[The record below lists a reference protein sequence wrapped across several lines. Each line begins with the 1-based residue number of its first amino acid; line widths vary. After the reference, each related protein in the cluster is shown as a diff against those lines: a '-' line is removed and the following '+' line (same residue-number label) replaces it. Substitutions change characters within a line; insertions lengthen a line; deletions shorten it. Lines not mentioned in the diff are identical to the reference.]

1 MTGTWRTGLRRD
13 GIESDVRH
21 AVRRSFLTSRVS
33 PPHVTLSLLITRSVH
48 VGSSGSVGLVVSRS
62 PRHPSFGSLFTPIP
76 ARAEPKVRRRD
87 GMGCRG
93 KGR

>member
-1 MTGTWRTGLRRD
+1 MSQRVNHQKLRLWV
-13 GIESDVRH
+13 GSFIEFQS
-21 AVRRSFLTSRVS
+21 
-33 PPHVTLSLLITRSVH
+33 H

-87 GMGCRG
+87 GMGVWCERG
-93 KGR
+93 